1 MTDRTRGRALLR
13 WYRVAGRDLPWRRTK
28 DPWAVWVSEIMLQQT
43 TVATVAPRWK
53 RFLARFPTV
62 EALGR
67 APERE
72 VLAAWAGLGYY
83 ARARN
88 LRRAARAVA
97 RAGAFPRTLDGWSAL
112 PGVGPYTAAAV
123 ASICFRVP
131 AAVVDGNVAR
141 VLARVHALCLDPKSA
156 AGKRRIRAAADAT
169 LVSSSPGD
177 SNQAL
182 MELGATI
189 CTPRAPR
196 CELCPIRAGCLG
208 RQTGKPESFPKT
220 SKTREPRTVHLVAGL
235 AFRSGRMLLVED
247 GHLVRGQLCVPLFRV
262 PARRRPA
269 TVLRRNWEDVAG
281 RKAATLEPLGALRHS
296 VMNRRYLV
304 DVFALEE
311 ETSPPPFRESE
322 AGRPRASRGAT
333 RPGVRLLRPRE
344 LSLRPHGGLLLKV
357 LDLVG
362 KRPSES

>member
-13 WYRVAGRDLPWRRTK
+13 WYRAAGRDLPWRRTM
-28 DPWAVWVSEIMLQQT
+28 DPWAIWVSEIMLQQT

-62 EALGR
+62 EALAR

-72 VLAAWAGLGYY
+72 VLAEWAGLGYY

-88 LRRAARAVA
+88 LRKAARAVA
-97 RAGAFPRTLDGWSAL
+97 AAGAFPRTLDGWSDL

-141 VLARVHALCLDPKSA
+141 VLARVHALRLDPKSA
-156 AGKRRIRAAADAT
+156 AGRRRIRAAADAT
-169 LVSSSPGD
+169 LLSSCPGD

-196 CELCPIRAGCLG
+196 CTICPIRAGCLG
-208 RQTGKPESFPKT
+208 RRTGRPESFPKT
-220 SKTREPRTVHLVAGL
+220 SRKRASRTVHLVAGL
-235 AFRSGRMLLVED
+235 AFRNGHMLLVED
-247 GHLVRGQLCVPLFRV
+247 SQLVRGQLSVPLFRV

-269 TVLRRNWEDVAG
+269 TVLRREWEDVAG
-281 RKAATLEPLGALRHS
+281 RKAAALEPLGVLRHS

-304 DVFALEE
+304 DVFTLEE
-311 ETSPPPFRESE
+311 EAPSLSSRGPE
-322 AGRPRASRGAT
+322 ANRHRASRGAT
-333 RPGVRLLRPRE
+333 RPCIRLLRPRD

-362 KRPSES
+362 KRAAGS